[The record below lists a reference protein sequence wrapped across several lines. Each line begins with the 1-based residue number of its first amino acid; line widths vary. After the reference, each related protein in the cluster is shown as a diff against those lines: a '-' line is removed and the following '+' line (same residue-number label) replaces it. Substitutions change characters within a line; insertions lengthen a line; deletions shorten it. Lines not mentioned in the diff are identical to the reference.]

1 MKLLRRSNQVS
12 NLVEHLVLEFLF
24 SKCKP
29 AWIFFIVLTLFVL
42 CEFFEELMLL
52 GFLSLLLTV
61 LQDPIAGICI
71 PMSVAATWHPCNDDP
86 PKTTARKLEEYS
98 DSGFIFRRQLATK
111 GYDKCTYKR
120 ETG

>member
-1 MKLLRRSNQVS
+1 M
-12 NLVEHLVLEFLF
+12 
-24 SKCKP
+24 
-29 AWIFFIVLTLFVL
+29 FVL

-111 GYDKCTYKR
+111 GYDKCTAHVR
-120 ETG
+120 EKPASSFVVLFHFLCS